1 MTPGEAASSSF
12 LYPFLD
18 AEETDGAAL
27 TADLVA
33 SAESKAVESTE
44 LRRTAVA
51 GLAPEL
57 DRAAAAMA
65 AAFRAGGR
73 LFTFGN
79 GGSATDAAGLAALFA
94 SPSAGRPLPARSLGA
109 DTAVLTAL
117 ANDVGVEVIFSRQLM
132 AYARAGDIAV
142 GLSTSGGSLNVLQ
155 AFAEGRRRGLL
166 TVGLAGYRGGA
177 MATSSDL
184 DHCLAVEGQSVHRTQ
199 EAQSAL
205 AHALWQRVQRQFEQA
220 EGSR

>member
-1 MTPGEAASSSF
+1 MSGGSF

-18 AEETDGAAL
+18 AEETDAAAL
-27 TADLVA
+27 GRDLA
-33 SAESKAVESTE
+33 GSAEAKAAESIE
-44 LRRTAVA
+44 LRRTSIA
-51 GLAPEL
+51 GLGPDL
-57 DRAAAAMA
+57 DRVAAAMA
-65 AAFRAGGR
+65 AAFAAGGR

-94 SPSAGRPLPARSLGA
+94 SPSAGRPLPARSLVA
-109 DTAVLTAL
+109 DPAVLTAL
-117 ANDVGVEVIFSRQLM
+117 ANDVGVEVVFSRQLI
-132 AYARAGDIAV
+132 AHARAGDIAV
-142 GLSTSGGSLNVLQ
+142 GLSTSGGSVNVLQ

-177 MATSSDL
+177 MATCPDL

-205 AHALWQRVQRQFEQA
+205 AHALWRRVQQHLEQG
-220 EGSR
+220 ESR